1 MIYLM
6 EKENSFGES
15 NQSGQEMYMKGT
27 FYTTISTVKV
37 FILIPMELK
46 PKVHGQMINF

>member
-27 FYTTISTVKV
+27 FKR
-37 FILIPMELK
+37 
-46 PKVHGQMINF
+46 Q